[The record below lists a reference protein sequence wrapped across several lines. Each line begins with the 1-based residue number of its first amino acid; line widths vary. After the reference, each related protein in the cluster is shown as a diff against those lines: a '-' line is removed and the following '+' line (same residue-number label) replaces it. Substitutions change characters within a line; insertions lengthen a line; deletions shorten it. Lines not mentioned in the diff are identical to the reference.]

1 MAYGIS
7 ERAEYGLNLISVVFS
22 QSTHN
27 SRLIIRQML
36 YKYPLKY
43 STKYLTN
50 QFSRSVMSD
59 SLQPMDCTTPGFSVH
74 HQFPEL
80 AQIHVRQVGDA
91 IQQFH
96 PLSCP
101 LFLLPSIFS
110 SIRVSSNK
118 SALRI
123 RWSKYRS
130 FSISP
135 SNEYSALISF
145 RIDWFD
151 LFEISALIKGTPE
164 SSLLLRD
171 DIARWGHQRT
181 REWALCRYQ
190 ICWHLILDFP
200 ASRAVRNKFLLF
212 ISYTG
217 YGILLE

>member
-1 MAYGIS
+1 MVLGGG
-7 ERAEYGLNLISVVFS
+7 GLGEVIRSFTLLNEIDVQSLSCVQLFATPGTAAHQASLSFTIS
-22 QSTHN
+22 QSFIKLM
-27 SRLIIRQML
+27 SIE
-36 YKYPLKY
+36 
-43 STKYLTN
+43 
-50 QFSRSVMSD
+50 SVMLSNHLD
-59 SLQPMDCTTPGFSVH
+59 FCQPLH
-74 HQFPEL
+74 
-80 AQIHVRQVGDA
+80 
-91 IQQFH
+91 
-96 PLSCP
+96 
-101 LFLLPSIFS
+101 LLPSVFP

-151 LFEISALIKGTPE
+151 LFEISAPIKGTPE

-200 ASRAVRNKFLLF
+200 ASRAVRTKFLLF